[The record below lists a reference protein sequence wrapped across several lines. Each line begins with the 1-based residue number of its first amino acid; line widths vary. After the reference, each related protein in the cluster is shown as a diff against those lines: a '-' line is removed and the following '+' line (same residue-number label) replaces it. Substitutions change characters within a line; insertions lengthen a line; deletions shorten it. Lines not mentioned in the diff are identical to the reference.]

1 MRRRTFLHAVGVG
14 AATASVT
21 VSGVSAASADTASR
35 GRSAQE
41 AASSQQALFG
51 GAVAG
56 ASLGAGWR
64 IETTEQ
70 LDLGVL
76 RVTLAHLD
84 GTREHVLGY
93 RRQPGV
99 AGVAT
104 TRLLDLR
111 LQNGADGAV
120 PTHEGVGSAT
130 LRLAARLRASER
142 EALRRGLTA
151 QERAYLR
158 GLRTHARLYEERSV
172 ALGWGPAGAPPA

>member
-21 VSGVSAASADTASR
+21 VAGVSPASADTGAR
-35 GRSAQE
+35 AKATQE
-41 AASSQQALFG
+41 AAGRALFG
-51 GAVAG
+51 GAIAG

-64 IETTEQ
+64 IDATEY
-70 LDLGVL
+70 LDVGVL

-84 GTREHVLGY
+84 GTREQVLGY

-130 LRLAARLRASER
+130 LRLAGRLRASER
-142 EALRRGLTA
+142 DALRRGLTA

-172 ALGWGPAGAPPA
+172 ALGWGPAGAPSA